1 MRSTQIGEEILICET
16 YRRKQSLVRKLVDVR
31 CLCAYPRC
39 TVGESRLGAAV
50 SKEAGAEG
58 ASELCFIGGDIIF
71 KCYFSWTD
79 EISAFP
85 CVL

>member
-1 MRSTQIGEEILICET
+1 MRSTQIGEEILIRET

-58 ASELCFIGGDIIF
+58 LKELVN
-71 KCYFSWTD
+71 
-79 EISAFP
+79 
-85 CVL
+85 CVLLEETLFSSAISHGLTR

>member
-1 MRSTQIGEEILICET
+1 MKLIEE
-16 YRRKQSLVRKLVDVR
+16 RKQSLVRKLVDVR

-39 TVGESRLGAAV
+39 IVGESRLV
-50 SKEAGAEG
+50 LLFLKKPVQKELVNCVLLEETLFSSAH
-58 ASELCFIGGDIIF
+58 
-71 KCYFSWTD
+71 FSWTE